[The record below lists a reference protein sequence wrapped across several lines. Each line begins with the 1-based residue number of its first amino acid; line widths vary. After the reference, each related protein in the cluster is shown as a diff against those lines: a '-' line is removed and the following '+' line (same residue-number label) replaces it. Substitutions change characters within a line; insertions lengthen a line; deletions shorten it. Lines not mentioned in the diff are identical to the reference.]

1 MSFIVKFYQR
11 IIKVQSS
18 FVKNIVDF
26 FKTPNKIPVI
36 ILGHQKSGTTAIA
49 KLLGSATDK
58 TVCIDPFYLTPKK
71 QIQLPKVYN
80 HKNYLK
86 NYIKKNAFLYSQ
98 DIIKDPEFVFFYE
111 ELKLLYPNSKF
122 IFIIRNPFDNIKS
135 IFDRLKIPG
144 DIKYFDENMYPE
156 VTNTWD
162 WKMILNGELTG
173 IKGKNIVETL
183 SLRWLYSV
191 NLYLKHQDELILVR
205 YEDFKKEKQDVIMKL
220 ANRIGFD
227 IKKEIS
233 HILDKQYQR
242 KGTNTNRSAEEFFS
256 KENYET
262 IEKLCGAVYRQVH
275 LL

>member
-1 MSFIVKFYQR
+1 MSFVVKIYRR
-11 IIKVQSS
+11 IIKYLLS
-18 FVKNIVDF
+18 FVKWITDF
-26 FKTPNKIPVI
+26 FKISNKIPVI
-36 ILGHQKSGTTAIA
+36 ILGHQKSGTTAVA
-49 KLLGSATDK
+49 KLLGAAVAK
-58 TVCIDPFYLTPKK
+58 TVCIDPFYLTKEK
-71 QIQLPKVYN
+71 QIQLPPVYED
-80 HKNYLK
+80 KSLLK
-86 NYIKKNAFLYSQ
+86 KYIKNNAFLYSQ
-98 DIIKDPEFVFFYE
+98 DIIKDPEFVFFYT
-111 ELKLLYPNSKF
+111 ELKQIYPNSKF

-144 DIKYFDENMYPE
+144 DINYFDENMYPE

-191 NLYLKHQDELILVR
+191 NLYLKHQDELILVK
-205 YEDFKKEKQDVIMKL
+205 YEDFKKEKLNVIITL
-220 ANRIGFD
+220 ANKIGFD

-233 HILDKQYQR
+233 HVLDKQYQR

-262 IEKLCGAVYRQVH
+262 VEKLCGAVYRQVH